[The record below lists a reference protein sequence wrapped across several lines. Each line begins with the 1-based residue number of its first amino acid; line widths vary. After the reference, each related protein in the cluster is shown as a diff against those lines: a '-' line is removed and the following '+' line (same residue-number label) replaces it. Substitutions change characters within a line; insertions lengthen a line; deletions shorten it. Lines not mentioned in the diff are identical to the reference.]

1 MLRNLLL
8 STAFL
13 PGSQFLALATIPNNV
28 EGWYSESGSW
38 SAVACDYPQT
48 YVSSS
53 LSSGVY
59 GRCCTG
65 ESSDYD
71 FATSCDGSTIYTTG
85 KTSGSYACPTGQIC
99 HVMAIY
105 ESSTADQ
112 AALDYFCDN
121 ADSKK
126 TTELFRT
133 TDAPT
138 ATPGFAT
145 MVPRAPQTVPFG
157 LPTSLSSNNDDDSK
171 SSGSKAWIAG
181 AVLGPVVGCAL
192 LGAGAFWF
200 VRRRRASKLSNDSES
215 ELDHGS
221 QKAYELDSSCGPPAP
236 APIVE
241 APAPLATPIAEAPT
255 PSTEVSVSTPIAEL
269 PAPAK

>member
-1 MLRNLLL
+1 MLRNLLF

-28 EGWYSESGSW
+28 EGWYSESNSLT
-38 SAVACDYPQT
+38 CDYPQT
-48 YVSSS
+48 YVSTS

-65 ESSDYD
+65 R
-71 FATSCDGSTIYTTG
+71 
-85 KTSGSYACPTGQIC
+85 TSGSYACPTGQIC

-105 ESSTADQ
+105 ESSTTGQ
-112 AALDYFCDN
+112 AALDHFCGD

-145 MVPRAPQTVPFG
+145 VVPRAPQTIPFG
-157 LPTSLSSNNDDDSK
+157 IPTSLSSNNDDDSK
-171 SSGSKAWIAG
+171 GSGSKAWIAG

-200 VRRRRASKLSNDSES
+200 IRRRRASKLSNDSES
-215 ELDHGS
+215 ELYQGS
-221 QKAYELDSSCGPPAP
+221 QKAYELDSSCEAPVP

-241 APAPLATPIAEAPT
+241 APASAPIAEAPT
-255 PSTEVSVSTPIAEL
+255 PSTEVSIPSPIAEL
-269 PAPAK
+269 PAPTK